1 VIVTMVAASVLV
13 FAPPASA
20 AHHHSAASPSQ
31 TTGTT
36 APASP
41 DTACALV
48 DPSIPPPIDP
58 SLCTGFAVEWG

>member
-1 VIVTMVAASVLV
+1 VIVTMVAASVLA

-20 AHHHSAASPSQ
+20 AHHHSAAPQSQ

-36 APASP
+36 TPTSP
-41 DTACALV
+41 NPACALV
-48 DPSIPPPIDP
+48 DPSIPPPVDP